1 MAIVVEEEKKSGPGI
16 FGVLTLLL
24 VIGAVAG
31 AVYYVFFKQPD
42 LVGQIAAPVNFKNTE
57 QLSKIN
63 LNPKDVVD
71 SLGKTFKQYV
81 TPVTPGAKGRSNPFL
96 GF

>member
-1 MAIVVEEEKKSGPGI
+1 MAIVVEEEKKSGAGI
-16 FGVLTLLL
+16 LSLITWLL

-31 AVYYVFFKQPD
+31 TAYYLFFKQPQ
-42 LVGQIAAPVNFKNTE
+42 LVGQIAAPSSFKSTE

-71 SLGKTFKQYV
+71 SLGQTFKQYV
-81 TPVTPGAKGRSNPFL
+81 TPLSPVSKGRSNPFL

>member
-1 MAIVVEEEKKSGPGI
+1 MAIVVEEEKKSGAGI
-16 FGVLTLLL
+16 LSIITWLL

-31 AVYYVFFKQPD
+31 TAYYLFFKQPE
-42 LVGQIAAPVNFKNTE
+42 LVGQIAAPTSFKNTE

-71 SLGKTFKQYV
+71 SLSQSFRQYA
-81 TPVTPGAKGRSNPFL
+81 TPLAPVSKGRPNPFL